1 MDQQKEPNTEELNEL
16 TTEELD
22 QVSGGATSFGK
33 CCRRC
38 GGIITNDPL
47 MPDELKCHCRKI
59 GSSAAL

>member
-22 QVSGGATSFGK
+22 QVSGGMSFGK
-33 CCRRC
+33 YCRIC
-38 GGIITNDPL
+38 GGFMTNDPL
-47 MPDELKCHCRKI
+47 TPDELKCHCRKI